1 MPLLRLLLALAL
13 TIAGALPG
21 VAWARGW
28 QGVTPG
34 ATTEGEVAARF
45 GPPSTQGK
53 LSGRTALVYKGE
65 QANGKPS
72 QKAFTDDFRTVWM
85 FKPSGITVYFGKEGT
100 VDAISFKAPEAGKT
114 EAARSGRGPAAGG
127 EGAALHGG
135 AGARSAPQGPAEQG
149 WGPGGSADGAGPQAP
164 SR

>member
-1 MPLLRLLLALAL
+1 MHLLRLLLALA
-13 TIAGALPG
+13 IALAGTFPG
-21 VAWARGW
+21 GAWARGW

-34 ATTEGEVAARF
+34 ATTESEVAAKF

-65 QANGKPS
+65 QAIPGTRQTQFFARDDGVVVEVVVFPVNQLDKDTVEGTYGKPS

-114 EAARSGRGPAAGG
+114 SPAKAT
-127 EGAALHGG
+127 E
-135 AGARSAPQGPAEQG
+135 SP
-149 WGPGGSADGAGPQAP
+149 
-164 SR
+164 

>member
-1 MPLLRLLLALAL
+1 MHLLRLFLALAL
-13 TIAGALPG
+13 TVAGALPG
-21 VAWARGW
+21 AAWAKSW

-65 QANGKPS
+65 QAIPGTRQAQFFARDDGVVVEVVVFPVNQLDKDTVEGTYGKPS

-100 VDAISFKAPEAGKT
+100 VEAISFKAPEAGKT
-114 EAARSGRGPAAGG
+114 
-127 EGAALHGG
+127 
-135 AGARSAPQGPAEQG
+135 
-149 WGPGGSADGAGPQAP
+149 AP
-164 SR
+164 SKAAENS